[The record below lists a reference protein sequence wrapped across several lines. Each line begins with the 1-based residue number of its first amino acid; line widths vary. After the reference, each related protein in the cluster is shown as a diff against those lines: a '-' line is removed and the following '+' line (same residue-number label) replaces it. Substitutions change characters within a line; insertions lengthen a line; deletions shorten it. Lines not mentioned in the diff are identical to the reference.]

1 MLLLRVWAMPGGP
14 AYRQPG
20 RVGEISVDVSAGEGP
35 ELLCKS
41 RSFCVLPPPDTPARE
56 VA

>member
-35 ELLCKS
+35 ELLCES